1 MDVVLN
7 YLAGIGLYE
16 TVGVVGFVCYI
27 AAFGAVQLGLMDGN
41 RLSYTLLNLLAA
53 CLVGISLIAEFNLA
67 SALIQGSWIV
77 ISLIGLT
84 LRFCRVF
91 PARHLPNTQRIKAG
105 TIR

>member
-1 MDVVLN
+1 MDAVLN
-7 YLAGIGLYE
+7 YMAGVGLYE
-16 TVGVVGFVCYI
+16 SVGVAGFVCYI

-84 LRFCRVF
+84 LRFCQAMPTRQHSKIHQIR
-91 PARHLPNTQRIKAG
+91 ARKS
-105 TIR
+105 